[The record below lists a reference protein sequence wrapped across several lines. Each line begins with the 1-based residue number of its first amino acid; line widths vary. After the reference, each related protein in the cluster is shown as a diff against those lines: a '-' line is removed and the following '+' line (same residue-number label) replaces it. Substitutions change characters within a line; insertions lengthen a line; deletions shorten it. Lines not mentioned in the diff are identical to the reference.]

1 MNCKKIGE
9 SIRYFFKFIVYV
21 AIMLCI
27 LFVMPA
33 VQAEDTQLTEEV
45 EQKSQTD
52 QENAAEEKSNIAD

>member
-1 MNCKKIGE
+1 
-9 SIRYFFKFIVYV
+9 
-21 AIMLCI
+21 MLCI

-33 VQAEDTQLTEEV
+33 VQAEETQLTEEV